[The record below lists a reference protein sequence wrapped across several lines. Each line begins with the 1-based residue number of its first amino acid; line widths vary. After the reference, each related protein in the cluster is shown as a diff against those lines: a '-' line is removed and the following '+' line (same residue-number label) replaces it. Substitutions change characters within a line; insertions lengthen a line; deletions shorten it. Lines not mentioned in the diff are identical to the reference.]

1 MTSQPDNQDIELLSR
16 YLDGELPAAQ
26 ARGLETRLHTERDLQ
41 RTLVRLQ
48 ELNQRLRDALT
59 EQAQVPKTISRLLRS
74 GINSRTGKTHT
85 DLDNGRIGPNTS
97 NVLPFPGNGA
107 LETARPRTRRPLAIA
122 AGLLATAALALVM
135 NTGLLSKSSPEPSLP
150 GNDRIVSNALEQE
163 SSGIAWIA
171 LSDGRELRSVLTFPH
186 VDGRW
191 CREYLLRGDKDWRAV
206 ACRDSG
212 RWVTQA
218 AGLESYLDLVGAYAP
233 AGAGDAEPVA
243 VFISHHAA
251 DIALGLDEEKRLIQN
266 GWPR

>member
-1 MTSQPDNQDIELLSR
+1 MTSQPDNQDLELLSR

-26 ARGLETRLHTERDLQ
+26 ARGLESRLHAERNLQ

-48 ELNQRLRDALT
+48 ELNQRLRDALS
-59 EQAQVPKTISRLLRS
+59 EQAQVPETISRQLRS
-74 GINSRTGKTHT
+74 GTDRDKRRTPPPPTA
-85 DLDNGRIGPNTS
+85 
-97 NVLPFPGNGA
+97 NVLPFPGNSA
-107 LETARPRTRRPLAIA
+107 RETKRPNTTWPFAIA
-122 AGLLATAALALVM
+122 AGLLAVVAPVLLI
-135 NTGLLSKSSPEPSLP
+135 NTGLLPVSASQPSLP
-150 GNDRIVSNALEQE
+150 GNDHVVSSALERE
-163 SSGIAWIA
+163 RSGIDWIA

-206 ACRDSG
+206 ACRDG
-212 RWVTQA
+212 QRWVTQA
-218 AGLESYLDLVGAYAP
+218 AGLESYLDHVGAYAP

-251 DIALGLDEEKRLIQN
+251 DIALGPDEEQRLIHS